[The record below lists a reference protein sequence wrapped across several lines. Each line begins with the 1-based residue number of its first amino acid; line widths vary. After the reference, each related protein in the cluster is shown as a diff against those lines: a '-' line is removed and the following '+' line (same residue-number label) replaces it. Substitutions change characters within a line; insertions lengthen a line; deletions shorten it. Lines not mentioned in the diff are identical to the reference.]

1 MELRHLRYFQAVAEE
16 GHVTRAAERLGI
28 QQPPLSQQIKALESE
43 LNLQLF
49 KRLPRGMALTEA
61 GRSFLTDTEVI
72 LAQVSNARARAERTA
87 RGEQG
92 VVSIGFTSSALFHPI
107 IPNTIRIYRERY
119 PLIKLVLEELGTTEL
134 IDGLQNE
141 LIDAAFV
148 RSPVPDPEGLTIYP
162 VLEEPMLAAL
172 PDNHP
177 YAAAPNCTKDDV
189 KGDTKD
195 GIKDRGLTIDQL
207 AKEPLIL
214 YRRREGAGLY
224 DVVFSA
230 YHKAGFVPQVVQ
242 EAPRILST
250 LNLVA
255 AGLGYTIVPQ
265 SLCQVQIQGV
275 AYRPIKKETGLIA
288 PINLATRSAP
298 HAAVRHF
305 IDLVKKEARSI
316 GGGEV
321 SELRSYPR

>member
-28 QQPPLSQQIKALESE
+28 QQPPLSQQIQALEAE

-49 KRLPRGMALTEA
+49 KRLPRGMELTEA
-61 GRSFLTDTEVI
+61 GRSFLADTEVI
-72 LAQVSNARARAERTA
+72 LSQVANARARAERTA

-92 VVSIGFTSSALFHPI
+92 IVSIGFTSSALFHPI
-107 IPNTIRIYRERY
+107 IPNTIRLYRERY

-134 IDGLQNE
+134 IDGLRSE
-141 LIDAAFV
+141 SIDAAFI
-148 RSPVPDPEGLTIYP
+148 RSPVTDPHGLMILP
-162 VLEEPMLAAL
+162 VLEEPMLVAL

-177 YAAAPNCTKDDV
+177 YVTMPSES
-189 KGDTKD
+189 KGNTKD
-195 GIKDRGLTIDQL
+195 GGLTIDTL
-207 AKEPLIL
+207 TKEPLIL

-255 AGLGYTIVPQ
+255 AGLGYTIVPE

-275 AYRPIKKETGLIA
+275 TYRPIEKETGLIA
-288 PINLATRSAP
+288 PINLATRNAP
-298 HAAVRHF
+298 HAAVRRF
-305 IDLVKKEARSI
+305 IDLVKTEARSI
-316 GGGEV
+316 GGREL
-321 SELRSYPR
+321 SE